1 MATKLQSKAQKKY
14 AGFVSLVEQ
23 VAEELYSKGEWQ
35 AAEENGGPLNLEHY
49 EMLQEVYDA
58 AYGRD
63 PDAFN
68 GIQWINS
75 EYDMPAWVRPGVEWE
90 PA

>member
-1 MATKLQSKAQKKY
+1 MATKLQKKAQETY
-14 AGFVSLVEQ
+14 ADFISLVET
-23 VAEELYSKGEWQ
+23 VASDLYSKDEWE
-35 AAEENGGPLNLEHY
+35 AAEQNGSPLNLEHY
-49 EMLQEVYDA
+49 EMLQEVYDT

-63 PDAFN
+63 PDAFK

-75 EYDMPAWVRPGVEWE
+75 DYGMPAWVRPGVEWE